1 RKNSGIVEKSTATA
15 LIRSLP
21 EAWATFLAGMEVTT
35 DILGRDNWTD
45 RPSAASSRPPN
56 GPRHAEGG
64 VEGGLATEERKKVA
78 RPDRY
83 KVLLYN
89 DDFTPMEF
97 VVMIL
102 EKIFSKT
109 PSAATQIML
118 QIHRSG
124 LGVAGVFVLEIAE
137 TKVAAVH
144 QAAEGRGYPLR
155 AGVEKE

>member
-1 RKNSGIVEKSTATA
+1 MVTESELR
-15 LIRSLP
+15 IRCG
-21 EAWATFLAGMEVTT
+21 WRAGDGGPLM
-35 DILGRDNWTD
+35 
-45 RPSAASSRPPN
+45 
-56 GPRHAEGG
+56 GPRD
-64 VEGGLATEERKKVA
+64 TRD
-78 RPDRY
+78 PDRESGVATQTRPTVERPQRF

-102 EKIFSKT
+102 QKIFGKG

-124 LGVAGVFVLEIAE
+124 LGVAGVYLLEVAE
-137 TKVAAVH
+137 TKVSAVH
-144 QAAEGRGYPLR
+144 KQAESRGYPLR

>member
-1 RKNSGIVEKSTATA
+1 MKRSAVASGAGSNGT
-15 LIRSLP
+15 RP
-21 EAWATFLAGMEVTT
+21 EEP
-35 DILGRDNWTD
+35 GR
-45 RPSAASSRPPN
+45 
-56 GPRHAEGG
+56 
-64 VEGGLATEERKKVA
+64 EGGLATEVRKKVA
-78 RPDRY
+78 RPERY

-102 EKIFSKT
+102 EKIFGKG
-109 PSAATQIML
+109 PAAATQIML

-124 LGVAGVFVLEIAE
+124 LGVAGVYLLEVAE

-144 QAAEGRGYPLR
+144 DAAEQRGYPLR